1 MKKIT
6 FISFLLLALV
16 ATAQDSLTNKQ
27 IPSEENN
34 WRLFPNKNNN
44 ETTEQN
50 VPISEIKRKELN
62 FGNPKGSLTINQP
75 ENIDLLTEN
84 LKNKPYILGYTV
96 QLEVSQQTSKIRNA
110 RYRLL
115 KIKPN
120 SQLEETWLPPNT
132 YLYAGSFYSRTDA
145 YHFKNEI
152 ASHFP
157 NATVISK
164 KMKLPALNK
173 EAK

>member
-1 MKKIT
+1 MKHLIY
-6 FISFLLLALV
+6 ISFLLIATI
-16 ATAQDSLTNKQ
+16 ATAQDSTGNTQ
-27 IPSEENN
+27 VASEENN
-34 WRLFPNKNNN
+34 WRLFPNKNNA
-44 ETTEQN
+44 ELPQKDSIE
-50 VPISEIKRKELN
+50 EITRKELN
-62 FGNPKGSLTINQP
+62 FENQKGSLTIKQP
-75 ENIDLLTEN
+75 ENIDILTEN

-96 QLEVSQQTSKIRNA
+96 QLVVSQQTSKIRDA

-145 YHFKNEI
+145 YLFKKEI
-152 ASHFP
+152 SSYFP

-164 KMKLPALNK
+164 KMKLPTLNIDS
-173 EAK
+173 E